1 MILSLGGNDGTDDD
15 DGCGCNNPNIV
26 GRMVSQ
32 VRFMGL
38 VMILICVVVVVDD
51 DDTK

>member
-1 MILSLGGNDGTDDD
+1 MIFNLGGTDDD
-15 DGCGCNNPNIV
+15 DDDGCNNPNIV

-38 VMILICVVVVVDD
+38 VMILMCVDD
-51 DDTK
+51 VLDDTK

>member
-1 MILSLGGNDGTDDD
+1 MILSLGGNDGTDDECC
-15 DGCGCNNPNIV
+15 GGCNNPNIV

-38 VMILICVVVVVDD
+38 VMILICVDDVVVLDD
-51 DDTK
+51 NK